1 MSAEF
6 QAENAF
12 MLMACL
18 RCVMRC
24 HSKMM
29 LKSILHLDNIHIQ
42 LGRGLVKVK
51 YTSWNPAIG
60 ISL

>member
-6 QAENAF
+6 QTENAF

-24 HSKMM
+24 HSKMK
-29 LKSILHLDNIHIQ
+29 LQSILHLDNIHIH
-42 LGRGLVKVK
+42 
-51 YTSWNPAIG
+51 W
-60 ISL
+60 